1 MTKDQINELED
12 WIEEFSQKTAKKK
25 KKANDTWLMDMYQII
40 SFPKGGKTN
49 KKSIIFE
56 EIMEIDFLF
65 W

>member
-1 MTKDQINELED
+1 MSWKIELRN
-12 WIEEFSQKTAKKK
+12 FPRKQQKKK

>member
-1 MTKDQINELED
+1 MSWKIELRN
-12 WIEEFSQKTAKKK
+12 FPRKQQKK

>member
-1 MTKDQINELED
+1 MSWKIELRN
-12 WIEEFSQKTAKKK
+12 FPRKQQKKKK

>member
-1 MTKDQINELED
+1 MNWGIFPENSK
-12 WIEEFSQKTAKKK
+12 KKK